1 MCVCVCERDIAVFGN
16 REYRGVAGTNKQ
28 QTATATTGFVEC
40 RQLLVLI
47 VQKNSKYGRFNLI
60 GSCKTLRQKVENVQ
74 LFLFPR
80 GFIFIIIASHFT
92 ESNYCACTRV
102 VGN

>member
-40 RQLLVLI
+40 RQLLVIHCSEKLQI
-47 VQKNSKYGRFNLI
+47 
-60 GSCKTLRQKVENVQ
+60 RQIQ
-74 LFLFPR
+74 SDWFL
-80 GFIFIIIASHFT
+80 
-92 ESNYCACTRV
+92 
-102 VGN
+102 